1 MTGNPDIYTYDLSP
15 EDDFIIMGCDGI
27 WETKT
32 NQQMVDYLYEKL
44 RTKKDLKQIVRDLL
58 EDIISPDYQ
67 QTSKLLATVF
77 DNTVIL

>member
-1 MTGNPDIYTYDLSP
+1 MTGNPDIYTYELTP

-27 WETKT
+27 WETKS

-67 QTSKLLATVF
+67 QTSKLKTKLVY
-77 DNTVIL
+77 

>member
-1 MTGNPDIYTYDLSP
+1 VTGNPDIYTYDLTP

-27 WETKT
+27 WETKS

-67 QTSKLLATVF
+67 QTSKLLMHY
-77 DNTVIL
+77 

>member
-1 MTGNPDIYTYDLSP
+1 VTGNPDIYTYDLTP

-27 WETKT
+27 WETKS

-44 RTKKDLKQIVRDLL
+44 RTKKDLKLIVRDLL

-67 QTSKLLATVF
+67 QTSKL
-77 DNTVIL
+77 

>member
-1 MTGNPDIYTYDLSP
+1 MTGNPDIYTYDLTP

-27 WETKT
+27 WETKS

-67 QTSKLLATVF
+67 QTSKLLMHY
-77 DNTVIL
+77 

>member
-1 MTGNPDIYTYDLSP
+1 MTGNPDIYTYDLTP

-27 WETKT
+27 WETKS

-67 QTSKLLATVF
+67 QTSKL
-77 DNTVIL
+77 

>member
-1 MTGNPDIYTYDLSP
+1 VTGNPDIYTYELTP

-27 WETKT
+27 WETKS

-67 QTSKLLATVF
+67 QTSKLKTKLVY
-77 DNTVIL
+77 

>member
-1 MTGNPDIYTYDLSP
+1 VTGNPDIYTYDLSP

-27 WETKT
+27 WETKS

-67 QTSKLLATVF
+67 QTSKLFATIF
-77 DNTVIL
+77 ANTVLL

>member
-1 MTGNPDIYTYDLSP
+1 MTGNPDIYTYELTP

-27 WETKT
+27 WETKS

-67 QTSKLLATVF
+67 QTSKLKTKL
-77 DNTVIL
+77 IY

>member
-1 MTGNPDIYTYDLSP
+1 VTGNPDIYTYDLTP

-27 WETKT
+27 WETKS

-67 QTSKLLATVF
+67 QTSKLLAYYS
-77 DNTVIL
+77 

>member
-32 NQQMVDYLYEKL
+32 NQQMVDFLYEKL

-67 QTSKLLATVF
+67 QTSKL
-77 DNTVIL
+77 

>member
-1 MTGNPDIYTYDLSP
+1 VTGNPDIYTYELTA

-27 WETKT
+27 WETKS

-67 QTSKLLATVF
+67 QTSKL
-77 DNTVIL
+77 